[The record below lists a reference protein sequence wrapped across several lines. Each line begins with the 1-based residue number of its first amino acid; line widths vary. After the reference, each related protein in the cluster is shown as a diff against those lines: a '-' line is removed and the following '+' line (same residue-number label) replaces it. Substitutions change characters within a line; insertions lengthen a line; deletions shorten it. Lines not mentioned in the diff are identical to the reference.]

1 MLDWR
6 GRALRDHVVGRMAE
20 ISDDVIVLVAHDDAT
35 AERPDALGGVRYV
48 GDGQEWP
55 GPLVAVA
62 AALADATHEVALIV
76 AADMPVV
83 PIRVL
88 ELLVEQLDA
97 TDKSAQ
103 AAPVAGLDVSGVI
116 QQIPIAA
123 RRDLVSEALRESISG
138 GERRLGALA
147 RLPGALAIAEPAWRA
162 FDPNG
167 DSLRD
172 IDTQEDLAALL
183 GAPSDE

>member
-6 GRALRDHVVGRMAE
+6 GRALRDHVVGRMAQ
-20 ISDDVIVLVAHDDAT
+20 ISDDVVVLVAHDDAT
-35 AERPDALGGVRYV
+35 AERPDSPGGVRYV

-62 AALADATHEVALIV
+62 AALDDVTHDIALIV

-83 PIRVL
+83 PIRIL
-88 ELLVEQLDA
+88 ELLVGYLDA
-97 TDKSAQ
+97 PDEPVTP
-103 AAPVAGLDVSGVI
+103 APVAGLELSRAI
-116 QQIPIAA
+116 QQIPIAV
-123 RRDLVSEALRESISG
+123 RRDRVMAALRESIG
-138 GERRLGALA
+138 AGERRLGVLA
-147 RLPGALAIAEPAWRA
+147 RLPDALAIPEPAWRA
-162 FDPNG
+162 LDPNG